1 MNSPA
6 TRRTMVVALAL
17 AFVVQTGLVYTDDTA
32 DNLPSLS
39 EEAQEGWWLWHHHN
53 CQSCHQFFGYGG
65 FLGPDLT
72 NAADRLTDER
82 LQSIL
87 TEGAQPMPAFH
98 LSDDEIESLRVF
110 LEEMNEM
117 GVSQPLL
124 ASESGADLLDVVLE
138 KLTVAEALSPLES
151 RGRALI
157 LEKRCGDCHGPAPG
171 GRPEVT
177 SLTEILKS
185 PGEDGVRLIIDEG
198 RTARGMPRFQFVGED
213 ADAIIAISKF
223 LAVNSEAIEETTRQR
238 SSAQPTDEIP
248 WFEYKRAR

>member
-82 LQSIL
+82 LQSCDRSRI
-87 TEGAQPMPAFH
+87 G
-98 LSDDEIESLRVF
+98 LSR
-110 LEEMNEM
+110 
-117 GVSQPLL
+117 LL
-124 ASESGADLLDVVLE
+124 PVAPTSGSHA
-138 KLTVAEALSPLES
+138 
-151 RGRALI
+151 
-157 LEKRCGDCHGPAPG
+157 
-171 GRPEVT
+171 
-177 SLTEILKS
+177 
-185 PGEDGVRLIIDEG
+185 
-198 RTARGMPRFQFVGED
+198 ARKP
-213 ADAIIAISKF
+213 
-223 LAVNSEAIEETTRQR
+223 
-238 SSAQPTDEIP
+238 SSTDERGIP
-248 WFEYKRAR
+248 RDNSGDTHS